1 MSHGLRGQVSAQ
13 LYWLIGQGKKAWA
26 MNARVIQHKDVA
38 MTDNVKNWSY
48 PFAGGAANSL
58 INLTSLAKANGG
70 HYPMGANGLWHGG
83 VHFDKGTGTVFDQSS
98 VRCIADGEV
107 IAYRIDEQYPISEYT
122 GDIPLIKRAPFS
134 TGFVLV
140 RHCLALPP
148 LGTTPA
154 PKLMFY
160 SLYMHLQDWAGYQR
174 QTTLPRPEFWS
185 DGIYRV
191 ETQGAALNVRAEANQ
206 NAPILAALPNG
217 TRVTIGAGND
227 DFRKLLSIVSAT
239 AVPAL
244 ELSDGA
250 ETLPGYL
257 ANKFLKAQYEPQAK
271 DKAVVLDTP
280 IPIKAGDLIGHLGQY
295 QNQSEGT
302 PQPLLH
308 LEVFSCEDVPAFI
321 ASSRAHAARLPDGQK
336 NLLKIHKGASKL
348 IPHRA
353 GTSANNPP
361 DISDEGV
368 TIGVDLILPQSLL
381 DSLPADAK
389 LVAPASDSGTS
400 SRPEIRW
407 WRLDNLLADQDGQP
421 ISGWLAEQ
429 EMITTR
435 HSPWE
440 WEGYDFIE
448 DSERP
453 AGALAYHL
461 EALRRLNED
470 ERASYQGMIDLSDKG
485 PIKQRLH
492 AILDGNRDGKITPE
506 EICAAI
512 GRPWHAQPIAQLVT
526 RHESEWFWNQGKWD
540 ELNEL
545 MDHTSASPNSDWVEE
560 KKRIEKLAW
569 WKDLAGKYGITTDG
583 VVWHFQPIGLLSGV
597 RTADD
602 ENDLKWLKV
611 PRGQLTFDVEG
622 NDDDSSMY
630 FSRVVHWPPVG
641 ASGVTIGRGYDVG
654 HQHNVKSDLKTA
666 GVSEPLLSWLDD
678 GKGLKKELAKDYLH
692 SASAEVRSHNI
703 SRKQQHVLFLFVYES
718 MEKDVKR
725 ICNKRDVIEAFGST
739 DWEALHPK
747 IKDILVDLRYRGDYT
762 PSIRS
767 EIQQHVAN
775 NDLLKFTR
783 AIKNRAIW
791 PANLPNDR
799 FIKRSIFLD

>member
-1 MSHGLRGQVSAQ
+1 MPDS
-13 LYWLIGQGKKAWA
+13 
-26 MNARVIQHKDVA
+26 VI
-38 MTDNVKNWSY
+38 NWSY
-48 PFAGGAANSL
+48 PFAGNAASPL
-58 INLTSLAKANGG
+58 ANLTSLAKANGG

-83 VHFDKGTGTVFDQSS
+83 VHFDKGTDTVFDQSS

-140 RHCLALPP
+140 RHRLALPP
-148 LGTTPA
+148 LGKTSTSIAPA
-154 PKLMFY
+154 LTFY
-160 SLYMHLQDWAGYQR
+160 SLYMHLQEWAGYQHR
-174 QTTLPRPEFWS
+174 TTLPRPEFWA
-185 DGIYRV
+185 DGTYRV
-191 ETQGAALNVRAEANQ
+191 ETQGSSLNVRAEASQ
-206 NAPILAALPNG
+206 NAPILAALANG
-217 TRVTIGAGND
+217 ARVKIGAND
-227 DFRKLLSIVSAT
+227 GDFCKLLSIVSGS

-244 ELSDGA
+244 EPTGG
-250 ETLPGYL
+250 EENLPGYL
-257 ANKFLKAQYEPQAK
+257 ANKFLKAQYEPQTK
-271 DKAVVLDTP
+271 DKVVVLDTP
-280 IPIKAGDLIGHLGQY
+280 ISIKAGALIGHLGQY
-295 QNQSEGT
+295 QNQSEGM
-302 PQPLLH
+302 PQALLH

-321 ASSRAHAARLPDGQK
+321 ASSRAHAARLPDEQK
-336 NLLKIHKGASKL
+336 TLLKIHKGASKL

-353 GTSANNPP
+353 GISANNPP
-361 DISDEGV
+361 NISDEGV

-389 LVAPASDSGTS
+389 LVVPPSTGAMSGT
-400 SRPEIRW
+400 PEIRW
-407 WRLDNLLADQDGQP
+407 WRLDNLLADQDGKP

-448 DSERP
+448 NSERS

-461 EALRRLNED
+461 EALRRLTDD
-470 ERASYQGMIDLSDKG
+470 ERANYQSMIDLSDKG

-492 AILDGNRDGKITPE
+492 AILDGNGDRKITLE
-506 EICAAI
+506 EIRTAI
-512 GRPWHAQPIAQLVT
+512 SKPWHAQSIAQLIT
-526 RHESEWFWNQGKWD
+526 RHESEWFWNPGKWD
-540 ELNEL
+540 ELDEL
-545 MDHTSASPNSDWVEE
+545 MDHSPTVPNLDWVEE

-569 WKDLAGKYGITTDG
+569 WKDVAGKYGIAADG
-583 VVWHFQPIGLLSGV
+583 VAWHFQPIGLLACVG
-597 RTADD
+597 TADD
-602 ENDLKWLKV
+602 EDDIKWLNV

-630 FSRVVHWPPVG
+630 FSRVAHWPPVG

-654 HQHNVKSDLKTA
+654 HQHNVRSDLQTA
-666 GVSEPLLSWLDD
+666 GVSEPLLSWLDS
-678 GKGLKKELAKDYLH
+678 GKGLKKELARDYLRN
-692 SASAEVRSHNI
+692 ASAEIRSQKI

-725 ICNKRDVIEAFGST
+725 ICNKRDVIEAFGGT

-747 IKDILVDLRYRGDYT
+747 IKDVLVDLRYRGDYT

-775 NDLLKFTR
+775 NDLLSFTR

-791 PANLPNDR
+791 PTNLPNDR
-799 FIKRSIFLD
+799 FIKRSNFLDE